1 MKMLCDYCDKR
12 NKCTKIISNEHCSE
26 FAHKLSF
33 TEIDDSRDFY
43 SLSNRTEWDYVNLDI
58 RIIYSLCHYIV
69 DESNAVEIKAHN
81 DFGDRY
87 IFSESETEEMD
98 CFFNK
103 DEAEEVVNILN
114 SCRG

>member
-33 TEIDDSRDFY
+33 TEIDDSREVY
-43 SLSNRTEWDYVNLDI
+43 SLSDRMELDYYKCDI
-58 RIIYSLCHYIV
+58 HIVYFVSHYTIYSSNPLEIMAYSDFGNKYIF
-69 DESNAVEIKAHN
+69 DESEIKEMN
-81 DFGDRY
+81 W
-87 IFSESETEEMD
+87 FS
-98 CFFNK
+98 NK

>member
-33 TEIDDSRDFY
+33 IEIDDSRDVY
-43 SLSNRTEWDYVNLDI
+43 SLSNRVEWDYSKCDMYIIHFVSHYM
-58 RIIYSLCHYIV
+58 IYSSNAFKIMMY
-69 DESNAVEIKAHN
+69 DESGNKYIFDESEIKEMN
-81 DFGDRY
+81 W
-87 IFSESETEEMD
+87 FS
-98 CFFNK
+98 NK

-114 SCRG
+114 SCGG

>member
-33 TEIDDSRDFY
+33 AEIDDSRDVY
-43 SLSNRTEWDYVNLDI
+43 SLSNSTKWNYPKCDMYIIHFVSHY
-58 RIIYSLCHYIV
+58 IIYSSNAFEIMMYDEFGDKYIF
-69 DESNAVEIKAHN
+69 DESEI
-81 DFGDRY
+81 
-87 IFSESETEEMD
+87 EEMNW
-98 CFFNK
+98 FSNK
-103 DEAEEVVNILN
+103 DEAETVANILN

>member
-12 NKCTKIISNEHCSE
+12 NKCTKIISNERCLE

-33 TEIDDSRDFY
+33 TEIDDSRDVY
-43 SLSNRTEWDYVNLDI
+43 SLSNSTKWDYSRCDMYIIHFVSHY
-58 RIIYSLCHYIV
+58 IIYG
-69 DESNAVEIKAHN
+69 SNALEIMMY
-81 DFGDRY
+81 DEFGDRY
-87 IFSESETEEMD
+87 IFDESEIKEMNW
-98 CFFNK
+98 FSNK